1 MSEQPVLVTR
11 HEDDGVAVITLD
23 SPHNRNALSTA
34 LLTQLRDAVNEAA
47 ADESLVAILLTSSQP
62 VFCAGADLKEAARVD
77 MIEQARRIIAVQ
89 RAIVVAPV
97 PVVVRLDG
105 PVRAGGLGL
114 VASADLVVCSET
126 VTFAMTEVRL
136 GLAAATISIPLRARL
151 APRVAADWFLTG
163 RTFDAHEALA
173 GGLVTRVAAPGAM
186 DEVVAEVLTDLR
198 KGHRQGLTSTKAL
211 LTPDLLADFDA
222 RGEEMARLSGLLFHS
237 AVAQELMA
245 AALRR

>member
-1 MSEQPVLVTR
+1 M
-11 HEDDGVAVITLD
+11 
-23 SPHNRNALSTA
+23 
-34 LLTQLRDAVNEAA
+34 NEAA

-77 MIEQARRIIAVQ
+77 MIEQARRIIAVL

-105 PVRAGGLGL
+105 PAHLLFGARHDLGG
-114 VASADLVVCSET
+114 
-126 VTFAMTEVRL
+126 
-136 GLAAATISIPLRARL
+136 
-151 APRVAADWFLTG
+151 
-163 RTFDAHEALA
+163 LA

-198 KGHRQGLTSTKAL
+198 KGHRQGLTSAKAL

-237 AVAQELMA
+237 AAAQELMA